1 MACPQKPIKNLPFN
15 PIFKFNTM
23 TGPISKLFIS
33 VGKHTLNVLG
43 FTAFAISELIL
54 GRVDR
59 REFMR
64 HWYRFTYGVFPIALI
79 ASIGVGGIVALQG
92 LEYVSRYN
100 ASDVFGWAAGISSY
114 RDIAPLLLSF
124 VIANAVGARNTAEL
138 LAWRAQAGEISF
150 KAIGIHTFRII
161 EGPRLYALFMTAI
174 LLFPIV
180 VLVTLSAAILF
191 AGILGHQNLFISF
204 YSIYHYVPLF
214 VLGEGF
220 IRLSC
225 FGFLIGI
232 FSIYFARTQHFDPL
246 SVGQG
251 VGRAAAISTLLITI
265 LNFILTAVETL

>member
-1 MACPQKPIKNLPFN
+1 MTAPLSRLLTPI
-15 PIFKFNTM
+15 
-23 TGPISKLFIS
+23 
-33 VGKHTLNVLG
+33 GKHTLNVLG
-43 FTAFAISELIL
+43 FTAFAISELLL
-54 GRVDR
+54 GRVDA
-59 REFMR
+59 REFLR

-114 RDIAPLLLSF
+114 RDIAPLLLGL

-138 LAWRAQAGEISF
+138 LAWRAQAGEVSF

-161 EGPRLYALFMTAI
+161 EGPRLYAIIMTAI

-180 VLVTLSAAILF
+180 VLATLSSAILF
-191 AGILGHQNLFISF
+191 AGILGHQNLFVSF

-265 LNFILTAVETL
+265 LNFILTVVETL